1 MSVLYYTVFILKQ
14 QEQAWN
20 EATDWNEETEKEIE
34 KKTADNY
41 YNAGR
46 TCRRRGAEMLS
57 LLFLICM
64 FYVFGKLFLFGLKA
78 AWSIGKFFLTIV
90 FLPVILI
97 GMVVG
102 GLLYLAIPILIVV
115 AIIGLVVSR

>member
-1 MSVLYYTVFILKQ
+1 
-14 QEQAWN
+14 
-20 EATDWNEETEKEIE
+20 
-34 KKTADNY
+34 
-41 YNAGR
+41 
-46 TCRRRGAEMLS
+46 MLS

-64 FYVFGKLFLFGLKA
+64 FYVFGKLFLFGVKA

-115 AIIGLVVSR
+115 AIIGLVVSK